1 MAVSVRGQIGL
12 DVPVVSGALIQGTF
26 LGDTLDDLSHM
37 GDGGTYD
44 PGTDDTIYGYGGPDI
59 ITVHNGNDTV
69 YGGTEQDFIIDR
81 GTGNDKLYG
90 EGGSDQFVVG
100 AGNDLIDGGD
110 GIDSV
115 SYAESQQLV
124 ALDLATGFAIS
135 EGIDTLVSIE
145 GVIGSSGN
153 DRIFGDAIGN
163 SIGGQDGDDRI
174 EGRGGNDTIGG
185 EAGNDTLLG
194 QEGDDTLLG
203 EAGND
208 TLLGEEGGDILFGG
222 EGNDTLDGGALQD
235 NLHGGPGYDTLIG
248 GGGPDTFFVDTW
260 ADVEVGDTIKDFEQ
274 GADRIDLHKLDASSN
289 YEGDQAFNFDPTPDG
304 WFEELQ
310 DALNDSGAITR
321 PGPTIH
327 GEPGEVE
334 YKHVDGDTYVFLS
347 TADAVTE
354 WSIKLEGTY
363 DLTASDFIL

>member
-100 AGNDLIDGGD
+100 AGSDLIDGGE

-145 GVIGSSGN
+145 NVIGSSGN
-153 DRIFGDAIGN
+153 DRLFGDAGN
-163 SIGGQDGDDRI
+163 NSFSGMDGEDRI
-174 EGRGGNDTIGG
+174 EGRAGDDFVFGD
-185 EAGNDTLLG
+185 AGNDTLLG
-194 QEGDDTLLG
+194 QEG
-203 EAGND
+203 
-208 TLLGEEGGDILFGG
+208 GDLLFGG
-222 EGNDTLDGGALQD
+222 DGNDTLDGGIQQD
-235 NLHGGPGYDTLIG
+235 NLHGGPGYDILIG
-248 GGGPDTFFVDTW
+248 GEGPDTFFFDSW
-260 ADVEVGDTIKDFEQ
+260 ADITVGDEIRDFEQ
-274 GADRIDLHKLDASSN
+274 GADRIDVRAIDASVN
-289 YEGDQAFNFDPTPDG
+289 FDGDQAFTFDPTPDG
-304 WFEELQ
+304 WLEELR

-327 GEPGEVE
+327 GEPGEIE